1 MRITTKQFN
10 KMFKQ
15 KGTTKAPSDKPRY
28 QPSEDAIQTAVI
40 DWAKLVKYKNKTL
53 SDYMHHSP
61 NGGKRDK
68 AQAGIFKAM
77 GTKAGYPD
85 LVINIA
91 RHGYH
96 AMFIEMKRDKDQEPS
111 KLQIQ
116 RMKMLEEEGNYCV
129 VCKSFDSAVKELKW
143 YMGIG
148 LNNNRKLECGVIDF
162 LPSL

>member
-1 MRITTKQFN
+1 MTPKQARN
-10 KMFKQ
+10 LFKQ
-15 KGTTKAPSDKPRY
+15 KGTTKQPSDKPIKIT
-28 QPSEDAIQTAVI
+28 PSEDAIQTAVI
-40 DWAKLVKYKNKTL
+40 NWAKLVKYKDKTL
-53 SDYMHHSP
+53 SDYLHHSP

-85 LVINIA
+85 LTLNIA

-96 AMFIEMKRDKDQEPS
+96 AMFIEMKRSNDEYPS
-111 KLQIQ
+111 PTQRK
-116 RMKMLEEEGNYCV
+116 RMKMLTDEGNYCV

-148 LNNNRKLECGVIDF
+148 LNSNRKLECDVNA
-162 LPSL
+162 

>member
-1 MRITTKQFN
+1 MTLKITAKQARRLLGQN
-10 KMFKQ
+10 

-40 DWAKLVKYKNKTL
+40 DWAKLVKYKGKTL
-53 SDYMHHSP
+53 SDYIHHSP

-85 LVINIA
+85 LTLNIA

-96 AMFIEMKRDKDQEPS
+96 AMFIEMKRSNDEYPS
-111 KLQIQ
+111 PTQRK
-116 RMKMLEEEGNYCV
+116 RMKMLTDEGNYCV
-129 VCKSFDSAVKELKW
+129 VCKSFDHAVRELKW

-148 LNNNRKLECGVIDF
+148 LNSNRKLECDVNEQ
-162 LPSL
+162 

>member
-1 MRITTKQFN
+1 MSLRMTPKQARN
-10 KMFKQ
+10 LFKQ
-15 KGTTKAPSDKPRY
+15 KGTTKQPSDKPVKVT
-28 QPSEDAIQTAVI
+28 PSEDAIQCAVL
-40 DWAKLVKYKNKTL
+40 DWAKLVKYKGKTL
-53 SDYMHHSP
+53 SDYIHHSP

-96 AMFIEMKRDKDQEPS
+96 AMFIEMKRDKDQVPS
-111 KLQIQ
+111 NLQIQ

-129 VCKSFDSAVKELKW
+129 VCKSFDHAVRELKW

-148 LNNNRKLECGVIDF
+148 LNQNRKLECGVND
-162 LPSL
+162 L